1 MMNIKGVY
9 FGQISEFGR
18 FCGYF
23 LTGVGCS
30 LNFEGPLEVKPA
42 GILVFGV
49 LASGRT
55 CH

>member
-42 GILVFGV
+42 GIFGV
-49 LASGRT
+49 WRFGAGRT